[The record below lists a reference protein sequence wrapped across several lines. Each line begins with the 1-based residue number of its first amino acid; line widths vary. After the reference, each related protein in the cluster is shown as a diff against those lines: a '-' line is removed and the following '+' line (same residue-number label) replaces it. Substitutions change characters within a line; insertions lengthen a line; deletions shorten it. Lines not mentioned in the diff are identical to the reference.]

1 MAESLDARIRERF
14 HLPNR
19 DIRTYP
25 VLSLAYLGD
34 GIYDLVIRSI
44 VAGRKA
50 ANANRLHQASVY
62 YVNAHA
68 QSVMIE
74 GLMPGLTEEELAVYR
89 RGRNAHSYTMAK
101 NATAGDYRRAT
112 GFEALMGYLYLTD
125 QMDRILD
132 LVAEG
137 IRILEEEQGDS
148 AGTEEI

>member
-1 MAESLDARIRERF
+1 MAESLDALIRERF
-14 HLPNR
+14 SLPDR

-25 VLSLAYLGD
+25 VLALAYLGD

-44 VAGRKA
+44 VTGRKA
-50 ANANRLHQASVY
+50 ANVNRLHQASVR

-68 QSVMIE
+68 QSVMID
-74 GLMPGLTEEELAVYR
+74 GLLPMLTEDELAVYR

-125 QMDRILD
+125 QTERLMDLIGAGIAILD
-132 LVAEG
+132 EKQEPG
-137 IRILEEEQGDS
+137 GPQED
-148 AGTEEI
+148 